1 MGQKSFEFSAWPF
14 TVNTTNGH
22 LVNGSKGIEGRRR
35 EIEIFETNLPIVK
48 LVGETV
54 SLPF

>member
-1 MGQKSFEFSAWPF
+1 LGQKSFEFSAWPF